1 MHIILAAK
9 KKIKIKVKNIY
20 RAALPQKLQAYMQ
33 NMNSFKCFKH
43 LASDIIKK
51 HNIT

>member
-1 MHIILAAK
+1 MHIILAEK

-20 RAALPQKLQAYMQ
+20 RAALPKKLQAYIQ
-33 NMNSFKCFKH
+33 NTNFLRCFIH

-51 HNIT
+51 HNLT